1 MDSSR
6 GAGPY
11 HVQPVADL
19 PLSSLGTALRSSAYS
34 DAILHICSHRHAG
47 KRLSPLLYCVFFFVI
62 PSSSWPMSC
71 LCPPGAIQ
79 PPCPPL
85 HFSSSSFSWFLP
97 CLQLSLSFCLT
108 CESFLSLI
116 TTETHSGPILSGR
129 LCLFPF
135 LTVPPHRRFR
145 YHVLSAVTT
154 SSALFRCL
162 VR

>member
-19 PLSSLGTALRSSAYS
+19 TLSSLGTALRSSAYS

-47 KRLSPLLYCVFFFVI
+47 KRLSPPLFFFVI
-62 PSSSWPMSC
+62 PSSSWPVFR
-71 LCPPGAIQ
+71 LCPLGAIR
-79 PPCPPL
+79 PLCPL

-97 CLQLSLSFCLT
+97 CLHLSLSFCLT

-135 LTVPPHRRFR
+135 LTVRPHRHF
-145 YHVLSAVTT
+145 
-154 SSALFRCL
+154 
-162 VR
+162 

>member
-19 PLSSLGTALRSSAYS
+19 TLSSLGTALRSSAYS

-47 KRLSPLLYCVFFFVI
+47 KRPSPPLFFFVI
-62 PSSSWPMSC
+62 PSSSWPVFR
-71 LCPPGAIQ
+71 LCPLGAIR
-79 PPCPPL
+79 PLCPL

-97 CLQLSLSFCLT
+97 CLHLKLSFCLT
-108 CESFLSLI
+108 CESFLSFI
-116 TTETHSGPILSGR
+116 TTETNSGPILSGR

-135 LTVPPHRRFR
+135 LTVRPHRRF
-145 YHVLSAVTT
+145 
-154 SSALFRCL
+154 
-162 VR
+162 